1 MHLSPDLCSQLL
13 LRQAT
18 RLEQKLLNALDGR
31 QESADPA
38 TEARVRE
45 YLRLAFLTEQSASR
59 LRVLIENAGH
69 TQQTLRENFENFA
82 TARKSA
88 QADMRKW
95 EQLRADYELAADT
108 TCLSGETTGG
118 FRARVQFAT
127 KEYDAA
133 VVTHDRAL
141 QDQLQSLLLGSQILE
156 QTEKHA
162 RLEEDAVEL
171 WMYASSRALNLI
183 EGRNCDCALWAFED
197 DERERIARELDSLDD
212 GVTLDFAG
220 MLPPQSPKKKTLQR
234 DTSTTNFRAPCLVPS
249 VSASSFLN
257 MRSTERPLPERLGI
271 LTGSSRARRP
281 LDAGV
286 TLRGRRRARR
296 ELDRITKLE
305 RREATL
311 HKIAA
316 QVRVAPGGGG
326 ATSTTAAPR
335 IAGAKRK
342 AEADIGGRRKMRK
355 KATKLTLDFAESE
368 ALPYKPPEFHS
379 HVSSSRN
386 HPLNISAWLS
396 ENEGDPALKNFQ
408 RNLKNHLL
416 TRVLHPEY
424 SSDGSEYTATNRNNI
439 FIVNNRLYRH
449 KVLRIN
455 YTSYDIR
462 REQDSMD
469 SRHADVMMLAP
480 EDSDDEH
487 PFSYARIIGIFHCDV
502 QHRVHGY
509 LSAAA
514 PVTLLWIRRFRLDK
528 TWKGGFKRRRLH
540 RVEFVPDS
548 DDSAYGFIN
557 PDEIIREAHLV
568 PAFAHGSTEWQP
580 DMDSVGRPGE
590 HDDWRFHY
598 VNFFVDRDMIMR
610 YLGGGVGHS
619 YQIVVPDPEPDEANY
634 QEEESDEEDQPQP
647 DIGSRE
653 SAEDDHEG
661 SDSDTE
667 DDGDE
672 GEESGDEGEEEC
684 LGPEDGEDVRD
695 RVDATL

>member
-1 MHLSPDLCSQLL
+1 
-13 LRQAT
+13 
-18 RLEQKLLNALDGR
+18 
-31 QESADPA
+31 
-38 TEARVRE
+38 
-45 YLRLAFLTEQSASR
+45 
-59 LRVLIENAGH
+59 
-69 TQQTLRENFENFA
+69 
-82 TARKSA
+82 
-88 QADMRKW
+88 
-95 EQLRADYELAADT
+95 
-108 TCLSGETTGG
+108 
-118 FRARVQFAT
+118 
-127 KEYDAA
+127 
-133 VVTHDRAL
+133 
-141 QDQLQSLLLGSQILE
+141 
-156 QTEKHA
+156 
-162 RLEEDAVEL
+162 
-171 WMYASSRALNLI
+171 
-183 EGRNCDCALWAFED
+183 
-197 DERERIARELDSLDD
+197 
-212 GVTLDFAG
+212 
-220 MLPPQSPKKKTLQR
+220 
-234 DTSTTNFRAPCLVPS
+234 
-249 VSASSFLN
+249 
-257 MRSTERPLPERLGI
+257 
-271 LTGSSRARRP
+271 
-281 LDAGV
+281 
-286 TLRGRRRARR
+286 
-296 ELDRITKLE
+296 
-305 RREATL
+305 
-311 HKIAA
+311 
-316 QVRVAPGGGG
+316 
-326 ATSTTAAPR
+326 
-335 IAGAKRK
+335 
-342 AEADIGGRRKMRK
+342 MRK

-502 QHRVHGY
+502 QHRAFTAT
-509 LSAAA
+509 S
-514 PVTLLWIRRFRLDK
+514 
-528 TWKGGFKRRRLH
+528 RRRPQLPFCGSVVSVWT
-540 RVEFVPDS
+540 RRGKAGS
-548 DDSAYGFIN
+548 SAGVSIASSSF
-557 PDEIIREAHLV
+557 PTPTTAL

-653 SAEDDHEG
+653 SAEGPEDLDLDLADDDDDDAEIDDHEG